1 MQHLITYA
9 GICLRIVM
17 PIGYYTL
24 EVRKEGFVVGYSNIV
39 VYSGVETQV
48 TVICP
53 ELKENEMRVVLTW
66 GDKPSDLD
74 SHLLLK
80 YNDGET
86 AHIFYANSV
95 YYEQYSDRVYN
106 LDVDDTTQYG
116 PETMTFYIDS
126 PNVDEYKYYVY
137 NYSGG
142 NSGEELS
149 YSGARVTV
157 YYGTQKPKEY
167 YVPFAQSGRTWNV
180 FSVIDG
186 EVVVN
191 NSISE

>member
-1 MQHLITYA
+1 MFKNVTF
-9 GICLRIVM
+9 
-17 PIGYYTL
+17 YTDN
-24 EVRKEGFVVGYSNIV
+24 SNI
-39 VYSGVETQV
+39 
-48 TVICP
+48 
-53 ELKENEMRVVLTW
+53 
-66 GDKPSDLD
+66 
-74 SHLLLK
+74 
-80 YNDGET
+80 
-86 AHIFYANSV
+86 
-95 YYEQYSDRVYN
+95 
-106 LDVDDTTQYG
+106 
-116 PETMTFYIDS
+116 
-126 PNVDEYKYYVY
+126 DEYKYYVY

-157 YYGTQKPKEY
+157 YYGSQKPKEY